1 MKLQLM
7 LEDLIDEKYKH
18 YGNLDEENLENYI
31 QKHEDQ
37 IINDYKEIDKD
48 KSTYNHV
55 EIREEILKENLIID
69 DENSEDYEV
78 IYLDVNLESI
88 AEILAQIT
96 IEDLEA
102 RLGPYGG
109 WQIQQKDGVYM
120 LVDFHQ

>member
-18 YGNLDEENLENYI
+18 YGNVDEEDLENYI

-37 IINDYKEIDKD
+37 IISDYKAIDKD
-48 KSTYNHV
+48 KYTYNHI
-55 EIREEILKENLIID
+55 EIRREILKENLIVD
-69 DENSEDYEV
+69 DENSEDYEI
-78 IYLDVNLESI
+78 IYLDANLESI
-88 AEILAQIT
+88 AEMLVQIT

-120 LVDFHQ
+120 LVDFH

>member
-18 YGNLDEENLENYI
+18 YGNVDEEDLENYI

-37 IINDYKEIDKD
+37 IINDYKAIDKD

-55 EIREEILKENLIID
+55 EIRREILKENLIVD

-88 AEILAQIT
+88 AEMLAQIT

>member
-18 YGNLDEENLENYI
+18 YGNVDEENLESYI

-37 IINDYKEIDKD
+37 IINDYKAIDRD

-55 EIREEILKENLIID
+55 EIRREILKENLIVD
-69 DENSEDYEV
+69 DENSKDYEV

-88 AEILAQIT
+88 AEMLAQIT

-120 LVDFHQ
+120 LVDFH

>member
-18 YGNLDEENLENYI
+18 YGNVDEENLESYI

-37 IINDYKEIDKD
+37 IINDYKAIDRD

-55 EIREEILKENLIID
+55 EIRREILKENLIID

-88 AEILAQIT
+88 AEMLAQIT

-120 LVDFHQ
+120 LVDFH

>member
-18 YGNLDEENLENYI
+18 YGNVDEENLESYI

-37 IINDYKEIDKD
+37 IINDYKAIDRD

-55 EIREEILKENLIID
+55 EIRREILKENLIID
-69 DENSEDYEV
+69 DENSEDYEI

-88 AEILAQIT
+88 AEMLAQIT

-120 LVDFHQ
+120 LVDFH

>member
-18 YGNLDEENLENYI
+18 YGNVDEENLENYI

-37 IINDYKEIDKD
+37 IINDYKAIDKD

-55 EIREEILKENLIID
+55 EIRGEILKENLIVD
-69 DENSEDYEV
+69 DENLEDYEV

-88 AEILAQIT
+88 AEMLSQIT

-109 WQIQQKDGVYM
+109 WQIQQKDDVYM
-120 LVDFHQ
+120 LVDFH

>member
-78 IYLDVNLESI
+78 VYLDVNLESI
-88 AEILAQIT
+88 AEMLAQIT

-102 RLGPYGG
+102 RLSHYGG
-109 WQIQQKDGVYM
+109 WQIQQKDDVYM

>member
-18 YGNLDEENLENYI
+18 YGSVDEENLENYI

-48 KSTYNHV
+48 KSTYNHI
-55 EIREEILKENLIID
+55 EIREEILKENLIVD

-120 LVDFHQ
+120 LVDFH

>member
-78 IYLDVNLESI
+78 VYLDVNLESI
-88 AEILAQIT
+88 AEMLAQIT

-102 RLGPYGG
+102 RLSPYGG
-109 WQIQQKDGVYM
+109 WQIQQKDDVYM

>member
-18 YGNLDEENLENYI
+18 YGNVDEENLENYI

-37 IINDYKEIDKD
+37 IINDYKAIDRD

-55 EIREEILKENLIID
+55 EIRKEILKENLIID
-69 DENSEDYEV
+69 DENSKDHEV

-88 AEILAQIT
+88 AEMLAQIT

-120 LVDFHQ
+120 LVDFH

>member
-18 YGNLDEENLENYI
+18 YGNVDEENLENYI

-37 IINDYKEIDKD
+37 IINDYKAIDKD

-55 EIREEILKENLIID
+55 EIRREILKENLIVD
-69 DENSEDYEV
+69 DENSKDYEV

-88 AEILAQIT
+88 AEMLSQIT

-120 LVDFHQ
+120 LVDFH

>member
-18 YGNLDEENLENYI
+18 YVNVDEEDLENYI

-37 IINDYKEIDKD
+37 IINDYKAIDKD

-55 EIREEILKENLIID
+55 EIRREILKENLIVD

-88 AEILAQIT
+88 AEMLAQIT

-120 LVDFHQ
+120 LVDFH

>member
-31 QKHEDQ
+31 QKHEEQ

-55 EIREEILKENLIID
+55 EIREEILKENLIVD

-109 WQIQQKDGVYM
+109 WQIQQKDDVYM

>member
-18 YGNLDEENLENYI
+18 YGNVDEENLENYI

-37 IINDYKEIDKD
+37 IINDYKAIDRD

-55 EIREEILKENLIID
+55 EIRREILKENLIID
-69 DENSEDYEV
+69 DENSKDYEV

-88 AEILAQIT
+88 AEMLAQIT

-120 LVDFHQ
+120 LVDFH

>member
-18 YGNLDEENLENYI
+18 YGNVDEENLESYI

-37 IINDYKEIDKD
+37 IINDYKAIDRD

-55 EIREEILKENLIID
+55 EIRREILKENLIVE
-69 DENSEDYEV
+69 DENSKDYEV

-88 AEILAQIT
+88 AEMLAQIT

-120 LVDFHQ
+120 LVDFH